1 MARFRFRLQA
11 VLSYK
16 EQVAEVRQQALAVA
30 QARRA
35 AVEARLRATRAQR
48 AEQAAAL
55 HGLMRPGTALDLA
68 ALEQGQRHLDALDDA
83 IAACEAELE
92 ICRQVEEEERQRAI
106 AALQEQKSL
115 ERLRD
120 RQAARAQSAQ
130 ARAETKQSDE
140 AGLLRFHQH
149 RGRTSLP

>member
-1 MARFRFRLQA
+1 MARFRFRLQS

-16 EQVAEVRQQALAVA
+16 EQVAELRQQALAAA

-35 AVEARLRATRAQR
+35 AVEARLAATLAKR

-55 HGLMRPGTALDLA
+55 RAFVQPGGALDPA
-68 ALEQGQRHLDALDDA
+68 ALEQGQRCLDALDAA
-83 IAACEAELE
+83 IAACHAELE
-92 ICRQVEEEERQRAI
+92 TCLRLEEEERQRAI

-120 RQAARAQSAQ
+120 RQAERVQRAQQ
-130 ARAETKQSDE
+130 QAETKQNDE
-140 AGLLRFHQH
+140 AGLQRYH
-149 RGRTSLP
+149 RQRPS